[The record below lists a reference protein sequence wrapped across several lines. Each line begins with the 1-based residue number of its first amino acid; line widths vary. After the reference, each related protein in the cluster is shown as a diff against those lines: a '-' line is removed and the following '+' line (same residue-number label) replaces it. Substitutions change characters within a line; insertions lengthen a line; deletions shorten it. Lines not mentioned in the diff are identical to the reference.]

1 MKKVSI
7 SLFFAFFVPF
17 LMANSPVA
25 IYPGLYSDY
34 ALIEESLQIIEED
47 LSKYI
52 VIRGEIQNE
61 GEGIIGLQNSCL
73 NYTYENSE
81 FSIYLGEMD
90 AANHVKAILPAHSF
104 AFEQYFE
111 YEGESPIGD
120 ITYSYRTI
128 EIFGYRSEEVMSDI
142 IYSNHRISN
151 LRYVEETDT
160 TMGELIFDWVNQAD
174 YSSRTFFASYKV
186 GEDYYVNEIYE
197 YIHKDDGGSVNEYIR
212 FAGDIRAE
220 EISELQLF
228 FVREQS
234 YDSSQGWLMRLFI
247 IALLLGVP
255 LLFILLIPIIL
266 TIIGLIKYRKNIK
279 PID

>member
-1 MKKVSI
+1 MKKTAMSCFFT
-7 SLFFAFFVPF
+7 LFIPF
-17 LMANSPVA
+17 LMANSPIA
-25 IYPGLYSDY
+25 MYPGLYNDY
-34 ALIEESLQIIEED
+34 GLTGESVRIIEED

-61 GEGIIGLQNSCL
+61 GAGIISLQNSCL
-73 NYTYENSE
+73 RYIFENSE
-81 FSIYLGEMD
+81 FSVYLDEVD
-90 AANHVKAILPAHSF
+90 AAHHVDAILPTHSF

-111 YEGESPIGD
+111 YTGESPLGD

-128 EIFGYRSEEVMSDI
+128 EIFGYRPEDVMSEV
-142 IYSNHRISN
+142 IYSNHQISN

-160 TMGELIFDWVNQAD
+160 TMGELTFDWENQAD

-186 GEDYYVNEIYE
+186 GDEYYVNEIHE
-197 YIHKDDGGSVNEYIR
+197 YIHKDDSGSVNEYVR
-212 FAGDIRAE
+212 FAGDIRTE

-234 YDSSQGWLMRLFI
+234 YDSSPGWLTGLFI
-247 IALLLGVP
+247 IALLLSVP
-255 LLFILLIPIIL
+255 LLLILLIPIIL